1 VNTEIT
7 PIRVGTHLGQAWTIM
22 TFAWLGVLM
31 LLVAA
36 WVTPAKRERL
46 LASAGVL
53 TLTMAIWLSWS
64 SHPEARGSVAL
75 VADYVHLVA
84 GALWVGGLV
93 AVVLAV
99 LAVGSRPQPE
109 RDSIA
114 RTSVLKFSKIAVPT
128 VAMVALAGVY
138 LAVRQL
144 PTPSALFSSGY
155 GITLVVKSG
164 VALGAL
170 ALGGYH
176 RRVVVPRLAVGAP
189 VVTIRRTLTLE
200 LGVLLAV
207 LSLAAVLS
215 QTAPPG

>member
-1 VNTEIT
+1 
-7 PIRVGTHLGQAWTIM
+7 
-22 TFAWLGVLM
+22 
-31 LLVAA
+31 
-36 WVTPAKRERL
+36 
-46 LASAGVL
+46 
-53 TLTMAIWLSWS
+53 
-64 SHPEARGSVAL
+64 
-75 VADYVHLVA
+75 
-84 GALWVGGLV
+84 
-93 AVVLAV
+93 
-99 LAVGSRPQPE
+99 
-109 RDSIA
+109 
-114 RTSVLKFSKIAVPT
+114 VLKFSKIAVPT

-176 RRVVVPRLAVGAP
+176 RRVVVPRLAAGAP

-207 LSLAAVLS
+207 LALAAVLS